1 MYKEKLRDNT
11 ITITIINITK
21 KEKDQSWNC
30 HCFFS
35 TADYDPNG
43 DMLIQAGTYNYP
55 VRFTLPQNIPS
66 SYESHTGHVRHCL
79 KAIIERSTFKFD
91 QKTESL
97 FTVVCPYDLN
107 NITASVL
114 VCGKYIHFKIPK
126 KMTQSCVVIFFMY
139 YKPLS

>member
-1 MYKEKLRDNT
+1 MELSLNFY
-11 ITITIINITK
+11 
-21 KEKDQSWNC
+21 
-30 HCFFS
+30 S

-66 SYESHTGHVRHCL
+66 SYESHTGHVRYCL
-79 KAIIERSTFKFD
+79 KAVVERSTFKFD

-114 VCGKYIHFKIPK
+114 VCGKYISDLLLPRSILYSFFYIHFKIPQ
-126 KMTQSCVVIFFMY
+126 KMTQSCVVMFFIY
-139 YKPLS
+139 YKLLS